1 MQISTNTFF
10 RQQSENIVDLKT
22 QAAQLEEKI
31 ATGKQVTKPSD
42 DPVSFSAIS
51 LLKARQ
57 ARLEQYEKTSQS
69 LTQRLSSEDSVLSQV
84 TNILTRVNELTI
96 QASNDTYS
104 PSDRRAIAAEAK
116 NLNAELVSLANTKTG
131 DGGYLFAGYLS
142 NEKPFSNTNDLTIY
156 HGDTGRLTLT
166 ISDDSEMEVSSSGH
180 EVFMSVKTGG
190 NSAKSVFEIVQTIT
204 NNLNDGKSPISSLT
218 DLQAAADHIN
228 TFHAISGARMARLNS
243 TTDQLAADMLSTKSR
258 LSSLEDTDIEKAIT
272 ELKQRMTSLDAAQ
285 SSFVRISNL
294 SLFNYLK

>member
-22 QAAQLEEKI
+22 QTAQLEEKI
-31 ATGKQVTKPSD
+31 ASGKQVTKPSD

-57 ARLEQYEKTSQS
+57 SRLEQYEKTAEG
-69 LTQRLSSEDSVLSQV
+69 LTQRLSTEDSVLTQV

-104 PSDRRAIAAEAK
+104 ASDRKAIAAEVK
-116 NLNAELVSLANTKTG
+116 NLNSELVSLANTKTG
-131 DGGYLFAGYLS
+131 DGSYLFAGYLA
-142 NEKPFSNTNDLTIY
+142 NKKPFNSTNDLTTY
-156 HGDTGRLTLT
+156 EGDTGRLTLT
-166 ISDDSEMEVSSSGH
+166 IADDAEMEVSSSGH
-180 EVFMSVKTGG
+180 EVFMAVKSGG

-204 NNLNDGKSPISSLT
+204 NNLNAGESPGASLA
-218 DLQAAADHIN
+218 DLQAASDHIN
-228 TFHAISGARMARLNS
+228 AFHAISGARMARVNS
-243 TTDQLAADMLSTKSR
+243 TTEQLSADMLSTKSR

-272 ELKQRMTSLDAAQ
+272 EMKQRMTSLDAAQ